1 MSLKDDWKA
10 TGTGIGHAFRNL
22 GKSIVK
28 TVATGV
34 NKADE
39 WANSDIK
46 EEFQEEVNTEK
57 QEKTDE

>member
-1 MSLKDDWKA
+1 MSLKEDWKA

-39 WANSDIK
+39 WANSDAK
-46 EEFQEEVNTEK
+46 EEAPEK
-57 QEKTDE
+57 VKADDQKKTDE